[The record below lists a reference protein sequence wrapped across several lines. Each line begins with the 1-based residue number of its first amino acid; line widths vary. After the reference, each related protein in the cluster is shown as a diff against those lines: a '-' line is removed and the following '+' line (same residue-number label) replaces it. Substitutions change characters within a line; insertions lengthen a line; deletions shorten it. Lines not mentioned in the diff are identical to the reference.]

1 MTRQEFR
8 DFFDKDFARSTAGT
22 VIGAAIAFLAY
33 FLFKKWE
40 SRQEGGRVSVREKR
54 RLDYLS
60 SLVRRSFEQV
70 QSTTLA
76 IQQAV
81 TSIEQ
86 SPLHLHDLQL
96 PPNSALARLQQ
107 VLEKEEYHDAYLN
120 ILGDTESETYH
131 QLVASTEFLLNQRER
146 VQELTRTALSEDA
159 RRKDIYVSMVYDLLK
174 RGMDLVKQ
182 PGLME
187 EEELLTINR
196 IYDNY
201 YAAFQDYSDIQYH
214 QEQFVIPMLE
224 NVLEPFSD
232 RLPVLELATAFKSAS
247 RLFEDIAGRNQAYRS
262 EMLSFIS
269 SYQTNEYLFESDFQD
284 LMDRS
289 PGQNGEDKSTGSAS
303 SGDRKK
309 RTTEKQKEGKVA

>member
-1 MTRQEFR
+1 MNRQDFK

-40 SRQEGGRVSVREKR
+40 SRQEVGRVSVREKR

-70 QSTTLA
+70 QSTTQA

-96 PPNSALARLQQ
+96 PANSALVRLQQ

-120 ILGDTESETYH
+120 ILGDTESDTYH

-146 VQELTRTALSEDA
+146 VQELTRTAITEDA
-159 RRKDIYVSMVYDLLK
+159 RRKDIYVAMVYDLLK
-174 RGMDLVKQ
+174 RGMDLVRQ

-201 YAAFQDYSDIQYH
+201 YASFQDYSDIKYH

-224 NVLEPFSD
+224 KVLDPFSD

-262 EMLSFIS
+262 EMLTFIS
-269 SYQTNEYLFESDFQD
+269 SYRTNEYLFESDFQD
-284 LMDRS
+284 LMDRKPS
-289 PGQNGEDKSTGSAS
+289 PNEKEKSTKQTS
-303 SGDRKK
+303 SENPRKK
-309 RTTEKQKEGKVA
+309 TSAEKEGKAV